1 MSTILSL
8 EEFRQ
13 LARPTSIHLDE
24 HHVSAYV
31 DEAVAKYIIP
41 AIGYDLYK
49 RLLLPDPWEDETQR
63 TIILQGGEFT
73 RTVCDCG
80 QSYDQLG
87 ICYGLKKTAAYFVY
101 ALMQRADGA
110 IAARAGLM
118 RHRDDYAEHADDKS
132 TQNNDVMDM
141 AESYLSS
148 VLEYVSTLQPTRK
161 ANQTRATIKA
171 IGD

>member
-1 MSTILSL
+1 MIITLD
-8 EEFRQ
+8 EFRQ

-24 HHVSAYV
+24 SHVNAYIE
-31 DEAVAKYIIP
+31 EAEAKYIIP

-49 RLLLPDPWEDETQR
+49 RLMLADPWDDESQR
-63 TIILQGGEFT
+63 TIILSGGEFY
-73 RTVCDCG
+73 RNVCDCG
-80 QSYDQLG
+80 QNYSSFG
-87 ICYGLKKTAAYFVY
+87 ICYGLKKTTAYFTY

-118 RHRDDYAEHADDKS
+118 RHRDEYADHVDDKS

-161 ANQTRATIKA
+161 ASQTRTTIKA
-171 IGD
+171 LGD